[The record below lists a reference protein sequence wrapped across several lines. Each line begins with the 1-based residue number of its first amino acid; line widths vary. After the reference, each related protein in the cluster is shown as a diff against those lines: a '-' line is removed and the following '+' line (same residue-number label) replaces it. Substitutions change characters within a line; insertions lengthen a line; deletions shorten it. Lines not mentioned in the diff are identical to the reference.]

1 MKYIEL
7 KINSDIDNREK
18 LIDYLNSKNIFIYE
32 EYGEQVYDELN
43 EDEKSWDF
51 IEDDIFKIEM
61 GKVLL
66 KIYFSPKEHE
76 EYEKLKAGI
85 ESENLGEVTL
95 EEQDDEDW
103 ANNWKKYYHVIEVG
117 DNIAI
122 KPLWENYD
130 NADDRAIVEIDPGMA
145 FGTGMHETT
154 YLCLEAVEKYIK
166 KGDKVFDI
174 GCGSGILGIAALK
187 LGASSALCVDIDEN
201 CITATNNN
209 KKLNCVGDKLEVYKG
224 NLLDVVEGKA
234 NIIIS
239 NIIAEIISEM
249 VPDLNKHL
257 EKDGMFIF
265 SGIIKEKTEF
275 MKDVLKKQDMEILEI
290 KEKNQWVLI
299 VGKRNV

>member
-7 KINSDIDNREK
+7 KINSNINKREQ
-18 LIDYLNSKNIFIYE
+18 LIEYLNSKNIFIYE
-32 EYGEQVYDELN
+32 EYGEQVYEELK

-51 IEDDIFKIEM
+51 IEDDIFKIES
-61 GKVLL
+61 GKILL
-66 KIYFSPKEHE
+66 KIYFSPEE
-76 EYEKLKAGI
+76 QSEYEELKEGI
-85 ESENLGEVTL
+85 ESENLGEVTI
-95 EEQDDEDW
+95 EEQDDQDW

-117 DNIAI
+117 ENIAI

-130 NADDRAIVEIDPGMA
+130 NVDGRAIVEIDPGLA

-154 YLCLEAVEKYIK
+154 SLCLEAVEKYVK
-166 KGDKVFDI
+166 EGDKVFDI

-209 KKLNCVGDKLEVYKG
+209 KDLNGMGDELKVYKG

-234 NIIIS
+234 DVIIS
-239 NIIAEIISEM
+239 NIIAEVISEM
-249 VPDLNKHL
+249 VPDLSKHL
-257 EKDGMFIF
+257 ERDGIFIF
-265 SGIIKEKTEF
+265 SGIIKEKTNF
-275 MKDVLKKQDMEILEI
+275 LKNILEKQNMEILEI